1 MATSTIAF
9 ATMVTSLVSSA
20 TTKLTDLMDIDLTPV
35 RSSPKKPAQQ
45 DYTRTKSD
53 KGLSLGLKKK
63 KVKSVNPS
71 HLNPPSPTPGPSR
84 IPTHYSKTTRKAFHC
99 PGPRPHPLFT
109 TPTATMS
116 TRSAPLTSTP
126 TFPTSVQTHSN
137 SAATPTTPLPVPTFP
152 INSPELH
159 PPQALL
165 ETLPLPPPQTFV
177 NNLARHLCSKKFH
190 ENKHEYFSRSAESGH
205 FPTFT
210 KPSFTSDF
218 TRPLSHPN
226 ATRLNEAIANLRRD
240 ICHIMASHHL
250 DLAREEEAKATQV
263 RSEMEEHYNPDIIRI
278 ANCNAKRQAAS
289 APGNRERQTQHPRRR
304 PRRQHQ
310 YSTLW
315 HCFLFPPFFFLYFCR
330 LTLI

>member
-9 ATMVTSLVSSA
+9 ATMVTSLVSPA
-20 TTKLTDLMDIDLTPV
+20 TTKLTNLMDIDLTAV
-35 RSSPKKPAQQ
+35 RFSPKKPAQQ

-53 KGLSLGLKKK
+53 KGHSLGLKKK

-71 HLNPPSPTPGPSR
+71 HLNQPSPTPGPSR

-116 TRSAPLTSTP
+116 TQSAPLTSTP
-126 TFPTSVQTHSN
+126 TFPTSVPTHSN
-137 SAATPTTPLPVPTFP
+137 SALTPTAPLPLPTFP

-165 ETLPLPPPQTFV
+165 ETLPLPPLRTFV

-210 KPSFTSDF
+210 QPSFTSDF
-218 TRPLSHPN
+218 TKPLSHPN
-226 ATRLNEAIANLRRD
+226 ATWLNEAIANLRRD
-240 ICHIMASHHL
+240 ICHIMACHHL
-250 DLAREEEAKATQV
+250 DLAREEGPKPHESSQRWK
-263 RSEMEEHYNPDIIRI
+263 NIIIR
-278 ANCNAKRQAAS
+278 
-289 APGNRERQTQHPRRR
+289 T
-304 PRRQHQ
+304 
-310 YSTLW
+310 
-315 HCFLFPPFFFLYFCR
+315 
-330 LTLI
+330 